1 MQPPILAAQERIYDA
16 ERPFRGFARELW
28 AYRELAFF
36 LAWRD
41 VKVRYRQTLLGLG
54 WAMLRP
60 VVSMAIFTF
69 VFHRMAGIASGDVAY
84 PLVVLA
90 GVVGWNL
97 VSEGVSAGSA
107 SLLGNTSLVTK
118 VYFPRIVIPLSAL
131 ARGLADVVPA
141 LCVFAVALAVY
152 GGAPGWTL
160 ALLPVALLHALA
172 VAFGLSL
179 WFSALSVRYRDVA
192 HALPFVLQ
200 TLFWISPVGYG
211 AESVPAGVATLYWCN
226 PLTGVIQLFR
236 FALLGGAQLPPALYA
251 LSAAAGLCILLGG
264 LWFFQTVEADFADV
278 I

>member
-1 MQPPILAAQERIYDA
+1 MQPPILEAQERIYDA
-16 ERPFRGFARELW
+16 TRPFKGFARELW

-41 VKVRYRQTLLGLG
+41 VKVRYKQTLLGVG

-69 VFHRMAGIASGDVAY
+69 VFHRMAGIASGGIAY
-84 PLVVLA
+84 PLFALA
-90 GVVGWNL
+90 GIVGWNL
-97 VSEGVSAGSA
+97 VAEGVGAGSA
-107 SLLGNTSLVTK
+107 SLLGNTNLVTK

-152 GGAPGWTL
+152 GAAPGWALVVLPL
-160 ALLPVALLHALA
+160 AVLHGLA
-172 VAFGLSL
+172 VAFGVSL

-200 TLFWISPVGYG
+200 TLFWVSPVGYG
-211 AESVPAGVATLYWCN
+211 AESVPAAVATVFWCN

-236 FALLGGAQLPPALYA
+236 FALLGSAHLPLELYV
-251 LSAAAGLCILLGG
+251 LSAACGLCIFLSG